1 MCVAEAV
8 YGNCLS
14 VPQPTICVRAVVYTS
29 SRSSTRT
36 KNKRTIKRT
45 LIYGEAPRSVDA
57 PHGGPVSEVASHG
70 SLLFVFVWSICL
82 SVYTSI
88 TKGEHAHMVGLVSL
102 PFQSCLLQS
111 SRGSDGEVR
120 GTEQVVFVESEMEA
134 GPTSRLL
141 RPSLPSAVTTDE

>member
-1 MCVAEAV
+1 M
-8 YGNCLS
+8 
-14 VPQPTICVRAVVYTS
+14 RAVIYTS

-36 KNKRTIKRT
+36 KNKRT
-45 LIYGEAPRSVDA
+45 LIYREAPRSGGRPA
-57 PHGGPVSEVASHG
+57 PRGGPVSEVASHG

-88 TKGEHAHMVGLVSL
+88 TKGEHAIMVGLVS
-102 PFQSCLLQS
+102 PFSKTVAEQSCGTMEQR
-111 SRGSDGEVR
+111 SRSCG
-120 GTEQVVFVESEMEA
+120 QVVFVESEMEA